1 MPRPAPTHTNIFDLY
16 AGSYLNAKGNVQKIK
31 KAGWIAEHWSA
42 ALRSAALRSGAPS
55 GRSAVGAPLRIVARS
70 ATRSAAPE
78 NGRSAGALVALRLA
92 LRDT

>member
-1 MPRPAPTHTNIFDLY
+1 MDNQDFERYFED
-16 AGSYLNAKGNVQKIK
+16 KWKIL
-31 KAGWIAEHWSA
+31 GFHPEHW
-42 ALRSAALRSGAPS
+42 SAALRSGAPS

>member
-1 MPRPAPTHTNIFDLY
+1 MDRSR
-16 AGSYLNAKGNVQKIK
+16 GSRGSRGRERGRSKNFGLSDEMT
-31 KAGWIAEHWSA
+31 EHWSA

-92 LRDT
+92 LRPFSERRSG